1 MRPGNGLVKVS
12 PGHVTTNPMVSECLA
27 DFKLGSTP
35 YIQTE
40 SENEAYALEVV
51 REEGVERGVLYTLSA
66 AAGQKITDGPYHS
79 THRSSTHARQHRNTE

>member
-12 PGHVTTNPMVSECLA
+12 PGHVSTDPMVAECLA
-27 DFKLGSTP
+27 DLKLGSTP

-51 REEGVERGVLYTLSA
+51 REEGVVYYTLSA
-66 AAGQKITDGPYHS
+66 AAGQKTSDGPYHS
-79 THRSSTHARQHRNTE
+79 TCRSSTHARQHRNTE